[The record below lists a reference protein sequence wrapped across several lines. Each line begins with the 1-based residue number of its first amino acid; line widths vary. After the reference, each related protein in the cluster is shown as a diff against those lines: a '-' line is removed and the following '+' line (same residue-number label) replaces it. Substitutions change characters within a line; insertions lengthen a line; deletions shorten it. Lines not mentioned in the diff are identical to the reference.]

1 MPWTTDADVEKHK
14 KGLSKKGM
22 AQWRRIANSVRK
34 KEITKGKSEKEADAS
49 AIKQANGVVL
59 NTNESKGV
67 YSSYLIQK
75 QPLEYDVKLTTHQ
88 EKAHLVV
95 PVTMMVEGV
104 HNGSQGPLLHEI
116 TELGKFPESWNGIPV
131 VIYHPQRDGS
141 PVSANSPDII
151 DKELV
156 GRVYN
161 TNVDDNK
168 LKAEVWLDEDRLN
181 SISENTLEAVNDLK
195 EVEISLGMFTEN
207 EMENG
212 EYEGEEYIGVA
223 HNHRPDHLAILPDQ
237 IGACSLK
244 DGCGLGA
251 NKKQED
257 MEIKMLIQGEKL
269 LQTLLNFNKEG
280 YKLSEIENNVEV
292 DYRKKL
298 DLVYS
303 ALNELD
309 EHIYHY
315 LEEMYDNYIIYS
327 KREKEETKMYKQTYK
342 IESGKVEFVGEPIEV
357 HKKVEYIVNSRLTR
371 TKFSNN
377 NKKED
382 TNMADKVEC
391 TPCVKKKVDE
401 LIANSQGRYTE
412 DNRAELELL
421 SEAVLDIIAKPVEV
435 IKEVEK
441 KVNVL
446 SEEDQ
451 AALTAYR
458 KQLKEKRDKM
468 IQSIQANTS
477 KETWPDEVLNEMKD
491 DVLERLHNSVRKED
505 EVDYSVNAA
514 RTIQANAVKEEPLY
528 LTGQFETN
536 KKEE

>member
-34 KEITKGKSEKEADAS
+34 KEIAKGKSEKEADAS

-131 VIYHPQRDGS
+131 VIYHPQRDGN
-141 PVSANSPDII
+141 PISANSPDII

-257 MEIKMLIQGEKL
+257 MEKTKKGKASEMLDALGL
-269 LQTLLNFNKEG
+269 AGYVANF
-280 YKLSEIENNVEV
+280 IEE
-292 DYRKKL
+292 
-298 DLVYS
+298 
-303 ALNELD
+303 
-309 EHIYHY
+309 
-315 LEEMYDNYIIYS
+315 YDDDFVIYS
-327 KREKEETKMYKQTYK
+327 TTEEVSDRKMYKQTYK

>member
-1 MPWTTDADVEKHK
+1 MPWTVKDVDSHK
-14 KGLSKKGM
+14 KGLTDKQKK
-22 AQWRRIANSVRK
+22 QWVRIANSVRK

-131 VIYHPQRDGS
+131 VIYHPQRDGT

-257 MEIKMLIQGEKL
+257 MEKTKKGKASEMLDALGL
-269 LQTLLNFNKEG
+269 AGYVANF
-280 YKLSEIENNVEV
+280 IEE
-292 DYRKKL
+292 
-298 DLVYS
+298 
-303 ALNELD
+303 
-309 EHIYHY
+309 
-315 LEEMYDNYIIYS
+315 YDDDFVIYS
-327 KREKEETKMYKQTYK
+327 TTEEVSDRKMYKQTYK